1 MTTTRESKVEELVAL
16 LGLYLRQGKTKKA
29 LRVLEKSRQEFT
41 LAGADDYWH
50 LWRGQ
55 LLVRQGQPGDAL
67 GEVDHIKDPEMRRN
81 LKAMALEASARQSG
95 DWQPLRAH
103 LEQSFGET
111 NDGGYLF
118 KLCRLKAHSEDWDFV
133 AEHADQ
139 LIKAVGTADTV
150 QLAVAAAWKAERYE
164 QCLSILNAYQGLF
177 PNGVL
182 PADLWRLRVMCH
194 VRQGTHSQAVADA
207 EELIRRDPTA
217 RTSLL

>member
-1 MTTTRESKVEELVAL
+1 MTTTSESKVEELVAL

-29 LRVLEKSRQEFT
+29 LRVLDKSRQEFT

-81 LKAMALEASARQSG
+81 LKVMALEASARQSG

-103 LEQSFGET
+103 LEQSFQET

-118 KLCRLKAHSEDWDFV
+118 ELCRLKAHSEDWDFV

-150 QLAVAAAWKAERYE
+150 QLAAAAAWKAERYE
-164 QCLSILNAYQGLF
+164 QCLNILNDHQGLF
-177 PNGVL
+177 
-182 PADLWRLRVMCH
+182 
-194 VRQGTHSQAVADA
+194 
-207 EELIRRDPTA
+207 
-217 RTSLL
+217 